1 MNQSNNELFQ
11 KFLSFNRGV
20 GTLMIRANTAREAL
34 PVSNLNIIITTIYE
48 GKSLTIFEGYTDES
62 GMIQNLSLPAPKIDN
77 NNLIV
82 PIATT
87 YMIKASLNSRFE
99 QSYFVNIYDGISV
112 LQNISVFYLDEGG
125 NYVS

>member
-34 PVSNLNIIITTIYE
+34 PVSNLKVLITTIYE
-48 GKSLTIFEGYTDES
+48 GETLTLFEGYTDES

-87 YMIKASLNSRFE
+87 YMIKASLNSQFE